1 MNFQELNYIGRFCC
15 STILYSLSKT
25 HEEFMRSN
33 YERYIIERNAVD
45 IETGLYN
52 TNKRSK

>member
-1 MNFQELNYIGRFCC
+1 
-15 STILYSLSKT
+15 
-25 HEEFMRSN
+25 MRSN